1 MEEAMADWQLI
12 KTRQKSSVPH
22 EPVTIER
29 LERGLVISAYIVTRH
44 GSVYTPIFE
53 RLERELVAMRSDQDA
68 LSRAKK
74 LLESYR
80 IDGGVKA
87 IR

>member
-1 MEEAMADWQLI
+1 VADWQLI
-12 KTRQKSSVPH
+12 ETRQKSSVPH

-29 LERGLVISAYIVTRH
+29 LERVLLAMAYIVTVH
-44 GSVYTPIFE
+44 GAVFVPLFE
-53 RLERELVAMRSDQDA
+53 QFERELVAMKADQDA
-68 LSRAKK
+68 VSRAKK

-80 IDGGVKA
+80 VAGGVKA